1 MKKDVTT
8 YQNYYFIGIG
18 GIGMSALAR
27 YFNAQN
33 KSVSG
38 YDRTKTG
45 LTKQLEAEGIRV
57 TDDEDI
63 TEDSLYDLPATN
75 TLIIYSAAF
84 KLDHKLLEI
93 AQDEEFTIEKRA
105 VVLGDLSKQIPT
117 LAVAGTHGKTT
128 TSAIL
133 THILKA
139 NDLPVTAII
148 GGILKEENTNFI
160 HQGDEV
166 LVVEAD
172 EYDRSFL
179 HLSPENACIISTD
192 ADHIDTYSTKND
204 MDLAFSEFN
213 DKVKKSTFL
222 SADTDLEGIKIG
234 FDNENLPINI
244 SNIQVRDGRF
254 YFDMTLNDEKYQNI
268 FSPLPGKHNIQNT
281 AFALALAQSYQ
292 PELIDKFIS
301 ALDHFQG
308 IKRRFNI
315 VQHSTRQVVI
325 DDYAHHPEA
334 IKAVYTSLREM
345 FPEDEI
351 AVFFQPHLYSRTQQ
365 FEDEFAEVLALFD
378 AVYLL
383 PIYPA
388 REEPIQGVSSLNL
401 LHKVQL
407 SNKLSIKESELAD
420 FVNVSSERIKAILGA
435 GDIGQLVESLQ
446 KQSYEQ

>member
-1 MKKDVTT
+1 MKKDVTS

-38 YDRTKTG
+38 YDRIKTG
-45 LTKQLEAEGIRV
+45 LTQQLETEGIEVSDDKSV
-57 TDDEDI
+57 TEK
-63 TEDSLYDLPATN
+63 SLYDLSATN
-75 TLIIYSAAF
+75 TLVVYSAAF
-84 KLDHKLLEI
+84 KIAHKLLKV

-105 VVLGDLSKQIPT
+105 VVLGQLSKQIPT

-148 GGILKEENTNFI
+148 GGVLKEENTNFI

-204 MDLAFSEFN
+204 MNLAFSKFN
-213 DKVKKSTFL
+213 DKVQKSTFL

-234 FDNENLPINI
+234 FDNENTPINI
-244 SNIQVRDGRF
+244 SNLQVKDGRF
-254 YFDMTLNDEKYQNI
+254 YFDMTLNNQNYQNI
-268 FSPLPGKHNIQNT
+268 FSPLPGKHNVQNT

-292 PELIDKFIS
+292 PEQIEEFIT
-301 ALDHFQG
+301 ALDNFQG

-315 VQHSTRQVVI
+315 VQHSPEQVVI

-345 FPEDEI
+345 FPKDEI

-365 FEDEFAEVLALFD
+365 FEDEFAVVLALFD

-407 SNKLSIKESELAD
+407 SNKLHIKNSELAD

-446 KQSYEQ
+446 KSKL